1 MDAMQILRLIFI
13 DENINDVRI
22 SIKDSD
28 NRINVW
34 KPNIMED
41 VTMYMEKHN
50 YTKLE
55 LFEMK
60 IIPGANSRS
69 RVHLTCTAE

>member
-13 DENINDVRI
+13 DDNISDVRV
-22 SIKDSD
+22 SIKDSG

-50 YTKLE
+50 YTKLT

-60 IIPGANSRS
+60 IVSGVNSRS
-69 RVHLTCTAE
+69 CAHLTCTAE